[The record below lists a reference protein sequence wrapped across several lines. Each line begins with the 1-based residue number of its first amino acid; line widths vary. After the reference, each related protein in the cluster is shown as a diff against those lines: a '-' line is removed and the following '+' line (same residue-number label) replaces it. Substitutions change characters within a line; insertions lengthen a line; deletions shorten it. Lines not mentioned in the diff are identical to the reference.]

1 MAKVISSVTGTRT
14 EPIDSLS
21 FTRGT
26 TATFKMIF
34 TSGGVPIK
42 VDTLTKPI
50 IRIFKPVFLSTN
62 NSPSPQTI
70 GPDIEGNLVSG
81 QDFEYAFDF
90 DVPPDSTPLDNYI
103 VSYHG
108 TIGALFQNFGDE
120 FFTISALVG
129 PIGIKAPSYA
139 TVSDIRLTKSNI
151 DDYIPKSLK
160 KDLTSRNDYI
170 EAHLR
175 RATTRLREELSLAKQ
190 RGNSENYRLFT
201 SFYTVWSILLSAR
214 GEDGSSISDQ
224 NLLFWRAEWER
235 ILAQEKRESVFQA
248 IPLGRG

>member
-21 FTRGT
+21 FTRST

-34 TSGGVPIK
+34 TAGGVPTK
-42 VDTLTKPI
+42 VDTNTKPI
-50 IRIFKPVFLSTN
+50 IRIFKPVFLNTN
-62 NSPSPQTI
+62 DAPAPQQI
-70 GPDIEGNLVSG
+70 GPDIEGELVAG

-90 DVPPDSTPLDNYI
+90 DIASDFTPLDNYI

-108 TIGALFQNFGDE
+108 TVASLFQNFGDE
-120 FFTISALVG
+120 FFTVNALLG
-129 PIGIKAPSYA
+129 PVGIKAPAYA

-151 DDYIPKSLK
+151 DDYIPKALR

-175 RATTRLREELSLAKQ
+175 RATNRLREELSIAKQ
-190 RGNSENYRLFT
+190 RGNSENYRLFAA
-201 SFYTVWSILLSAR
+201 FYTVWTILLSAR
-214 GEDGSSISDQ
+214 GEDGSSVSDQ

-235 ILAQEKRESVFQA
+235 ILAQEKRESVFQG
-248 IPLGRG
+248 IPIGRG